1 MRLNKFISKS
11 GYCSRRRADEL
22 IKDGKVK
29 VNNKILKNPAYIA
42 LDNDIISIN
51 NNILKIE
58 NKLIYILLI
67 TPIRY
72 HRIIIFFV
80 PKMLVSLS
88 LICLAIM
95 EKILKLS

>member
-1 MRLNKFISKS
+1 MSEKIS
-11 GYCSRRRADEL
+11 
-22 IKDGKVK
+22 
-29 VNNKILKNPAYIA
+29 
-42 LDNDIISIN
+42 LDSSD
-51 NNILKIE
+51 
-58 NKLIYILLI
+58 ILLI